1 MCSAVLSQWPAC
13 ADPLQPPQLIFAGGT
28 LGHDKKSSVCT
39 QRSRG
44 SVRRQVQA
52 LSHLIAADRAVSE
65 GAIISTPYG
74 VEVQPP
80 SLPPPP
86 RLHQN
91 PQAWRRL
98 ALCNELQRITRIR
111 LKNSAA
117 ALKSVWSP
125 ERA

>member
-80 SLPPPP
+80 SPPPP
-86 RLHQN
+86 K
-91 PQAWRRL
+91 PPSL
-98 ALCNELQRITRIR
+98 AAPC
-111 LKNSAA
+111 
-117 ALKSVWSP
+117 SVQ
-125 ERA
+125 